1 MEFDLRWLQ
10 HTIARHVPDF
20 YLHHDDRY
28 LPCSA
33 EYFMQHSEL
42 WGRHPDDGSTV
53 VFATRGS
60 LSGAV
65 LCQFQD
71 DYPNHKLWME
81 LNPDARLGQPL
92 DQLQDVPVYAHVKAI
107 VSRQDTEKTE
117 ALEITYIT
125 LFAYNGDYEVIP
137 GLYRTG
143 AHDGDIEHITAR
155 VHPESGDLIA
165 MWYNSHRGRDG
176 EWRAAAEVPKSSRT
190 STSGSGST
198 NNWCTGLKRH
208 AAYIAKHGH
217 GNYPSVGTV
226 HRHFFLGNDRCSDTG
241 PVWRPNTVVLLPP
254 HHEISESGVIDGL
267 SNKKQQE
274 CQYLR
279 RKLHCTRSRGCSL
292 SSEVDEIEIE
302 VQGTVDE
309 GGAGGLSNF
318 LSDTN
323 GDPGYFPRVCTTDPC
338 EWIYFKGRWGQ
349 SDAPICQSW
358 YHQAETPV
366 SRTALQRIFLHL
378 WPETESI

>member
-10 HTIARHVPDF
+10 HTIARHLPDF

-28 LPCSA
+28 LPCSV

-42 WGRHPDDGSTV
+42 RGLHPDDSSTV
-53 VFATRGS
+53 IFATRGS

-65 LCQFQD
+65 LRQFQD
-71 DYPNHKLWME
+71 DYPNHRLWME
-81 LNPDARLGQPL
+81 LNPDARPGQPL

-107 VSRQDTEKTE
+107 ISRHDTSKTE

-137 GLYRTG
+137 GLIRTG

-155 VHPESGDLIA
+155 VHPRTGDLVA
-165 MWYNSHRGRDG
+165 MWYNSHRCRDG
-176 EWRAAAEVPKSSRT
+176 QWVPAAQVPKSST
-190 STSGSGST
+190 STSNCSSGVE
-198 NNWCTGLKRH
+198 RH

-241 PVWRPNTVVLLPP
+241 PVWRPKTVVLLPP
-254 HHEISESGVIDGL
+254 HHDLPDSGANDGIL
-267 SNKKQQE
+267 NEEKQKGQI
-274 CQYLR
+274 LR
-279 RKLHCTRSRGCSL
+279 RKLYCTRSRGCLL
-292 SSEVDEIEIE
+292 SAEVDEIEIE
-302 VQGTVDE
+302 VQGAGD
-309 GGAGGLSNF
+309 GGGLIS
-318 LSDTN
+318 LSRDTN
-323 GDPGYFPRVCTTDPC
+323 GDFGCFPKVITTDTC
-338 EWIYFKGRWGQ
+338 EWIYFKGNWGQ
-349 SDAPICQSW
+349 TDAPICQNW

-366 SRTALQRIFLHL
+366 SRTALQRIFLHV